1 MYLFRVLVGY
11 TRPCSVVRD
20 PRPYTIQCCIGKLTV
35 RRIVVIQQLN
45 TAMLSLSTTWNIV
58 TVIRIFAR
66 IRKKSVRND
75 NF

>member
-35 RRIVVIQQLN
+35 RRIAVMWQLE
-45 TAMLSLSTTWNIV
+45 TAIVSLGTTWNIV
-58 TVIRIFAR
+58 TVIRILC
-66 IRKKSVRND
+66 KD
-75 NF
+75 P